1 SDAAPARLDHDGDHH
16 IGDRARRLRCRPAW
30 RARLQQFP
38 DDGRALDRA
47 RPALPFPVVDE
58 LLRESGDGAIH
69 APAGGGPCRD
79 RAHLAG
85 GARVPRRSGAVR
97 EAAFLLPA
105 LRPAGAGDA
114 RHRDAD
120 AGGAAAAGGC
130 APGRRFHPL
139 HARPLRFA
147 WSAPHPGVSSAMS
160 EAEAPEIERLPVS
173 VITGFLGSGKTTL
186 LKHLLRQPDM
196 ADTAVVINEFGEIG
210 LDHLLVE
217 EAREDTI
224 LMSSGCL
231 CCSIRG
237 DLIDTLRRLYKRR
250 DRGEVPRFKRLVIET
265 TGLADPAPIL
275 QTLIGDPLLSAFY
288 RLDGVVTTVDAV
300 NGMDQLDRQFESVKQ
315 AAVADRLIL
324 TKTDLAGEAQRK
336 ALEARLRTLN
346 PAAPLLP
353 VAHGAVAA
361 EQLFNAGLYNPAEK
375 SPDVGRWLREEAYA
389 QAADSRHDDHDHHGH
404 DHGHGHGHALDV
416 NRHDDHI
423 RAF

>member
-1 SDAAPARLDHDGDHH
+1 
-16 IGDRARRLRCRPAW
+16 
-30 RARLQQFP
+30 
-38 DDGRALDRA
+38 
-47 RPALPFPVVDE
+47 
-58 LLRESGDGAIH
+58 
-69 APAGGGPCRD
+69 
-79 RAHLAG
+79 
-85 GARVPRRSGAVR
+85 
-97 EAAFLLPA
+97 
-105 LRPAGAGDA
+105 
-114 RHRDAD
+114 
-120 AGGAAAAGGC
+120 
-130 APGRRFHPL
+130 
-139 HARPLRFA
+139 
-147 WSAPHPGVSSAMS
+147 MS
-160 EAEAPEIERLPVS
+160 EAEIERLPVS

-186 LKHLLRQPDM
+186 LKHLLQQPDM

-217 EAREDTI
+217 EAKEDTI

-275 QTLIGDPLLSAFY
+275 QTLMGDPLLSAFY

-324 TKTDLAGEAQRK
+324 TKTDLAGAEQRA
-336 ALEARLRTLN
+336 ALEARLHALN

-361 EQLFNAGLYNPAEK
+361 EHLFNAGLYNPAEK
-375 SPDVGRWLREEAYA
+375 SPDVARWLKEEAYA
-389 QAADSRHDDHDHHGH
+389 QTPQSHPHDHHDHDHGH
-404 DHGHGHGHALDV
+404 DHDHALDV

-423 RAF
+423 RAFCLIHDRPIDWEKFVNWVEMLITMRGADLLRIKGILNVAGSDAPVAIHGIQHLFHPPAVLPGWTGDDRRSRIVFITRDLERAWLEQSMAEFLN

>member
-1 SDAAPARLDHDGDHH
+1 
-16 IGDRARRLRCRPAW
+16 
-30 RARLQQFP
+30 
-38 DDGRALDRA
+38 
-47 RPALPFPVVDE
+47 
-58 LLRESGDGAIH
+58 
-69 APAGGGPCRD
+69 
-79 RAHLAG
+79 
-85 GARVPRRSGAVR
+85 
-97 EAAFLLPA
+97 
-105 LRPAGAGDA
+105 
-114 RHRDAD
+114 
-120 AGGAAAAGGC
+120 
-130 APGRRFHPL
+130 
-139 HARPLRFA
+139 
-147 WSAPHPGVSSAMS
+147 MS
-160 EAEAPEIERLPVS
+160 EAKAPELERLPVS

-186 LKHLLRQPDM
+186 LKNLLRQPDM

-217 EAREDTI
+217 EAKEDTI

-250 DRGEVPRFKRLVIET
+250 ERGEVPRFKRLVIET

-275 QTLIGDPLLSAFY
+275 QTLIGDPLLGAFY

-315 AAVADRLIL
+315 AAVADRLVL
-324 TKTDLAGEAQRK
+324 TKADLATAAQRE

-361 EQLFNAGLYNPAEK
+361 DQLFNAGLYNPAEK
-375 SPDVGRWLREEAYA
+375 SPDVARWLKEEAYA
-389 QAADSRHDDHDHHGH
+389 QAEADHHHDHDHR
-404 DHGHGHGHALDV
+404 DHGHGHDV

-423 RAF
+423 RTFCLTHDRPIAWDKFVNWIEMLITIRGADLLRIKGILNVAGSDAPVAIHGIQHLFHPPAMLPAWQGADRRSRIVFITRDLERAWLEQSMTEFLS

>member
-1 SDAAPARLDHDGDHH
+1 
-16 IGDRARRLRCRPAW
+16 
-30 RARLQQFP
+30 
-38 DDGRALDRA
+38 
-47 RPALPFPVVDE
+47 
-58 LLRESGDGAIH
+58 
-69 APAGGGPCRD
+69 
-79 RAHLAG
+79 
-85 GARVPRRSGAVR
+85 
-97 EAAFLLPA
+97 
-105 LRPAGAGDA
+105 
-114 RHRDAD
+114 
-120 AGGAAAAGGC
+120 
-130 APGRRFHPL
+130 
-139 HARPLRFA
+139 
-147 WSAPHPGVSSAMS
+147 MS
-160 EAEAPEIERLPVS
+160 EADAPELERLPVS

-186 LKHLLRQPDM
+186 LKNLLRQPDM

-217 EAREDTI
+217 EAKEDTI

-250 DRGEVPRFKRLVIET
+250 ERGEVPRFKRLVIET

-275 QTLIGDPLLSAFY
+275 QTLMGDPLLGAFY

-324 TKTDLAGEAQRK
+324 TKTDLADAARRK
-336 ALEARLRTLN
+336 ALEARLRSLN

-375 SPDVGRWLREEAYA
+375 TPDVTRWLKEEAYA
-389 QAADSRHDDHDHHGH
+389 QAGGADRDHRHEHGH
-404 DHGHGHGHALDV
+404 DHEHEHALDV

-423 RAF
+423 RAFCLIHEPPIAWDKFVNWIEMLITMRGADLLRIKGILNLAGSDAPVAIHGIQHLFHPPAMLPGWSGTDRRSRIVFITRDLERAWLEQSMTEFLA

>member
-1 SDAAPARLDHDGDHH
+1 
-16 IGDRARRLRCRPAW
+16 
-30 RARLQQFP
+30 
-38 DDGRALDRA
+38 
-47 RPALPFPVVDE
+47 
-58 LLRESGDGAIH
+58 
-69 APAGGGPCRD
+69 
-79 RAHLAG
+79 
-85 GARVPRRSGAVR
+85 
-97 EAAFLLPA
+97 
-105 LRPAGAGDA
+105 
-114 RHRDAD
+114 
-120 AGGAAAAGGC
+120 
-130 APGRRFHPL
+130 
-139 HARPLRFA
+139 
-147 WSAPHPGVSSAMS
+147 MS
-160 EAEAPEIERLPVS
+160 ETETPEIERLPVS

-186 LKHLLRQPDM
+186 LKHLLQQPDM
-196 ADTAVVINEFGEIG
+196 ALTAVVINEFGEIG

-217 EAREDTI
+217 EAKEDTI

-324 TKTDLAGEAQRK
+324 TKTDLVGAEQRT
-336 ALEARLRTLN
+336 ALEARLRSLN

-353 VAHGAVAA
+353 IAHGAVAA

-375 SPDVGRWLREEAYA
+375 SPDVSRWLKEEAYA
-389 QAADSRHDDHDHHGH
+389 QAADSHHHDDHEHH
-404 DHGHGHGHALDV
+404 HGHGHEHGHVLDV

-423 RAF
+423 RAFCLTYEKPIAWEKFVDWIEMLITMRGADLLRIKGILNVAGSDAPVAIHGIQHLFHPPAMLPGWSGDDRRSRIVFITRDLERAWLEQSMHEFLAESAH

>member
-1 SDAAPARLDHDGDHH
+1 MS
-16 IGDRARRLRCRPAW
+16 
-30 RARLQQFP
+30 
-38 DDGRALDRA
+38 
-47 RPALPFPVVDE
+47 
-58 LLRESGDGAIH
+58 
-69 APAGGGPCRD
+69 
-79 RAHLAG
+79 
-85 GARVPRRSGAVR
+85 
-97 EAAFLLPA
+97 
-105 LRPAGAGDA
+105 
-114 RHRDAD
+114 
-120 AGGAAAAGGC
+120 
-130 APGRRFHPL
+130 
-139 HARPLRFA
+139 
-147 WSAPHPGVSSAMS
+147 MS
-160 EAEAPEIERLPVS
+160 EAEAPEIERQIERLPVS

-186 LKHLLRQPDM
+186 LKHLLQQPDM

-217 EAREDTI
+217 AAKEDTI

-250 DRGEVPRFKRLVIET
+250 ERGEVPRFKRLVIET

-288 RLDGVVTTVDAV
+288 RLDGVVTTIDAV

-315 AAVADRLIL
+315 AAVADRLVL
-324 TKTDLAGEAQRK
+324 TKTDLAGADRRV
-336 ALEARLRTLN
+336 ALEARLRMLN

-375 SPDVGRWLREEAYA
+375 TPNVARWLHEEAYA
-389 QAADSRHDDHDHHGH
+389 QAAGPHHHGDHGHGDHHDHDHHP
-404 DHGHGHGHALDV
+404 DV

-423 RAF
+423 RAFCLTYDRPIAWDKFVAWIEMLITMRGADLLRIKGILNVAGSEAPVAIHGIQHMFHPPAMLPGWSGEDRRSRIVFITRDLERAWLEQSMAEFLTERA

>member
-1 SDAAPARLDHDGDHH
+1 
-16 IGDRARRLRCRPAW
+16 
-30 RARLQQFP
+30 
-38 DDGRALDRA
+38 
-47 RPALPFPVVDE
+47 V
-58 LLRESGDGAIH
+58 
-69 APAGGGPCRD
+69 
-79 RAHLAG
+79 
-85 GARVPRRSGAVR
+85 
-97 EAAFLLPA
+97 
-105 LRPAGAGDA
+105 
-114 RHRDAD
+114 
-120 AGGAAAAGGC
+120 
-130 APGRRFHPL
+130 
-139 HARPLRFA
+139 
-147 WSAPHPGVSSAMS
+147 S
-160 EAEAPEIERLPVS
+160 EAETPQLERLPVS

-186 LKHLLRQPDM
+186 LKHLLQQPDM

-217 EAREDTI
+217 EAKEDTI

-250 DRGEVPRFKRLVIET
+250 DRGEVPKFKRLVIET

-324 TKTDLAGEAQRK
+324 TKTDLAGAEQRA
-336 ALEARLRTLN
+336 ALEARLRALN

-353 VAHGAVAA
+353 VAHGAVEAG
-361 EQLFNAGLYNPAEK
+361 QLFNAGLYNPAEK
-375 SPDVGRWLREEAYA
+375 NPDVARWLGEEAYA
-389 QAADSRHDDHDHHGH
+389 QAEQAHRGHHHGH
-404 DHGHGHGHALDV
+404 DHGHGHVLDA

-423 RAF
+423 RAFCLTYDRPIAWDKFVNWIEMLITMRGADLLRIKGILDVAGSDGPVAIHGIQHLFHPPAMLPGWSGEDRRSRIVFITRDLERAWLEQSMAEFLG